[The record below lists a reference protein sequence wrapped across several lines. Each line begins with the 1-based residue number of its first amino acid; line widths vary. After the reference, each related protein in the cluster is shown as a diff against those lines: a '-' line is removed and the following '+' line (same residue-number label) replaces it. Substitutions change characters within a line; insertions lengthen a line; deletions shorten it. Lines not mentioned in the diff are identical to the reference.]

1 MADRKVHVYESSDHE
16 YRVEP
21 PLIEVKVTTDTMKVR
36 NHSNDD
42 LVFYV
47 IGGAFNAANPLIV
60 PLPPKTLTT
69 IGTPVAQAVTGT
81 LYDYQ
86 IINPKNGKK
95 AKGNS
100 DPVIIVEN

>member
-1 MADRKVHVYESSDHE
+1 MPDRKVHVYESSDNE

-21 PLIEVKVTTDTMKVR
+21 PLIEVKQTADIMKVR

-42 LVFYV
+42 LIFYV
-47 IGGAFNAANPLIV
+47 VTGAFSATNPQVV

-69 IGTPVAQAVTGT
+69 IGTPILQGAPGT
-81 LYDYQ
+81 QYNYQ
-86 IINPKNGKK
+86 IINPTNGKK

-100 DPVIIVEN
+100 DPVLIVDN

>member
-1 MADRKVHVYESSDHE
+1 MADRKVHVYESSDNE

-21 PLIEVKVTTDTMKVR
+21 PLIEVRQTTDTMKVR

-42 LVFYV
+42 LLFYV
-47 IGGAFNAANPLIV
+47 IGGAFNAANPQLV

-69 IGTPVAQAVTGT
+69 IGSPVLQGVAGT
-81 LYDYQ
+81 LYAYQ

-100 DPVIIVEN
+100 DPVLIVEN

>member
-1 MADRKVHVYESSDHE
+1 MPDQKVHVYESSDNE

-21 PLIEVKVTTDTMKVR
+21 PLIEVKAVTDTMKVR

-42 LVFYV
+42 MVFYV
-47 IGGAFNAANPLIV
+47 IGGAFLASNPVIV
-60 PLPPKTLTT
+60 ALPPKKLTT
-69 IGTPVAQAVTGT
+69 IGTPVTQATTGT
-81 LYDYQ
+81 LYTYQ

-100 DPVIIVEN
+100 DPVLIVEN

>member
-1 MADRKVHVYESSDHE
+1 MAERKVHVYESSDNE

-21 PLIEVKVTTDTMKVR
+21 PLIEVRQTTDTMKVR

-42 LVFYV
+42 LLFYV
-47 IGGAFNAANPLIV
+47 TGGAFNAASPQV
-60 PLPPKTLTT
+60 TPLPPKTLTT
-69 IGTPVAQAVTGT
+69 IGSPAPQVAGT
-81 LYDYQ
+81 LYTYQ

-100 DPVIIVEN
+100 DPVLIVEI

>member
-1 MADRKVHVYESSDHE
+1 MKVHVYESSDHE

-36 NHSNDD
+36 NHSNDN

-47 IGGAFNAANPLIV
+47 IGGAFHATDPLLV
-60 PLPPKTLTT
+60 PLPPKQLTT
-69 IGTPVAQAVTGT
+69 IGTPVVQPVTGT
-81 LYDYQ
+81 QYSYQ

-100 DPVIIVEN
+100 DPVLIVDN

>member
-1 MADRKVHVYESSDHE
+1 MADRRVHVYESSDHE

-21 PLIEVKVTTDTMKVR
+21 PLIEIRQATDNLKVR

-42 LVFYV
+42 LLFYV
-47 IGGAFNAANPLIV
+47 IGGAFHAANPQV
-60 PLPPKTLTT
+60 VVLPPKALTT
-69 IGTPVAQAVTGT
+69 IGSPVLQGATGT
-81 LYDYQ
+81 LYNYQ

-100 DPVIIVEN
+100 DPVLIVKN